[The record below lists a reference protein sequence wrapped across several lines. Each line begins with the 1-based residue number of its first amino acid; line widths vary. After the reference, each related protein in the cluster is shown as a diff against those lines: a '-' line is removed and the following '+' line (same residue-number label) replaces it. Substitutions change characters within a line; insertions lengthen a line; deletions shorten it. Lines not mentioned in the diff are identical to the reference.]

1 MQYLITWREIMNQN
15 AISTALLEEKIKYVF
30 SDKKIISTAITHS
43 SYANERKSKNLS
55 YNERIE
61 FLGDSVLSLII
72 SEYLFRM
79 YPKLPEGEL
88 TVTRAKIVCE
98 NSLAKCAVD
107 IGLGDFLLLGRGE
120 ELSGGRKKAS
130 ILSDAFEALIGAIY
144 IDGGFDTAKGFILK
158 YMEGIV
164 RDCVEGKLFYDFKTQ
179 LQELVQQ
186 NGEHRIVYSVI
197 RESGPDHNKTFVTE
211 VTINDVITG
220 EGKGRS
226 KKESEQ
232 NAAKDAL
239 NKFDSKGVLKN

>member
-1 MQYLITWREIMNQN
+1 MNQN
-15 AISTALLEEKIKYVF
+15 AISTTLLEDRIKYVF
-30 SDKKIISTAITHS
+30 NDKKVISTAITHS
-43 SYANERKSKNLS
+43 SYANERKAKNLS

-61 FLGDSVLSLII
+61 FLGDSVLSLVI
-72 SEYLFRM
+72 SEYLYKM

-107 IGLGDFLLLGRGE
+107 IGLGDFLLLGKGE

-158 YMEGIV
+158 YMETIV
-164 RDCVEGKLFYDFKTQ
+164 KDCVEGKLFYDFKTQ
-179 LQELVQQ
+179 LHELVQQ
-186 NGEHRIVYSVI
+186 NGEHHIVYSVI
-197 RESGPDHNKTFVTE
+197 HESGPDHNKTFVTE
-211 VTINDVITG
+211 VRINNIVTG